1 MELEMHFI
9 SNDKAARSNAV
20 QDSKHFN
27 SQCLVTLAKKGEH
40 LVSMITVFE
49 KGFGLMGNGLVKLST

>member
-1 MELEMHFI
+1 MQFI

-40 LVSMITVFE
+40 LVSMLAVFE
-49 KGFGLMGNGLVKLST
+49 KDFCLMGIDLVKLST